1 MMRSLWPIVG
11 DPTELC
17 QLLLNLCIN
26 ARDAMPDGGHLTID
40 AENFDVNEARARANP
55 DLAVGPYVLLSVADT
70 GIGMSREIL
79 ERIFDPF
86 FTTKGQGKGTGLG
99 LATCLGIVR
108 SHGGAISV
116 YSEPD
121 CGTEFNIYL
130 PADRRERAAAS
141 STVADDRPRGDGEL
155 IMVVDDEK
163 MVLDIAA
170 ATLEANGYR
179 AITASSGADAVA
191 TFGRLADEIHAV
203 IVDMMMPGMDGAAT
217 MTALREIRP
226 DARLIAS
233 SGFRARVREAPV
245 ISQAN
250 AFLPKPYSDAKLLDI
265 IRQVVHASKV
275 SPSVAASGTG

>member
-1 MMRSLWPIVG
+1 M
-11 DPTELC
+11 
-17 QLLLNLCIN
+17 
-26 ARDAMPDGGHLTID
+26 
-40 AENFDVNEARARANP
+40 
-55 DLAVGPYVLLSVADT
+55 
-70 GIGMSREIL
+70 
-79 ERIFDPF
+79 
-86 FTTKGQGKGTGLG
+86 TTPSG
-99 LATCLGIVR
+99 
-108 SHGGAISV
+108 
-116 YSEPD
+116 EPHKD
-121 CGTEFNIYL
+121 
-130 PADRRERAAAS
+130 
-141 STVADDRPRGDGEL
+141 L

-179 AITASSGADAVA
+179 AITATNGADAVA